1 MTILP
6 PEKHERDFYF
16 LLLQVINQARTD
28 FYSLIPVRYRMKRAT
43 GLHLWLAQRVFAS
56 ADYTFKYFL
65 DDEEKP
71 INIVQALKSSL
82 HTNKV
87 DLKKMQEYLEKEARA
102 VVDQEVK
109 DMLKVPEVFVF
120 ETTAWRVIFNCKVAF
135 NDKENAVMRLKG
147 DSRDVEGFYT
157 ALGWLYFDN
166 LCSLPS
172 MKGITGNDE
181 IASTLGKSIAE
192 FLAINGN
199 IFFDRNVYKCRVSP
213 VEEDVLPEE
222 DV

>member
-56 ADYTFKYFL
+56 TDYTFKYFL

-87 DLKKMQEYLEKEARA
+87 DLKKLQDYLENEAKA

-109 DMLKVPEVFVF
+109 DMLKVPEVFVYK
-120 ETTAWRVIFNCKVAF
+120 TTAWRVIFNCKTPS
-135 NDKENAVMRLKG
+135 NDKENAVMRLRG
-147 DSRDVEGFYT
+147 DSKDVEGFYT
-157 ALGWLYFDN
+157 ALGRLY
-166 LCSLPS
+166 L
-172 MKGITGNDE
+172 DE
-181 IASTLGKSIAE
+181 LSSIPGMNTVSENEAAASTLGKSIAE
-192 FLAINGN
+192 FLAVNGN

-213 VEEDVLPEE
+213 VEDDLALEE